1 MLRTTI
7 ATLLAF
13 VATSALAEQPS
24 YNYVQVGYQKIEIDD
39 ISPGSDADGDGLGV
53 LGSFEIGDQFHVFGG
68 YARGDFDFDVDIDQY
83 NVGLGWHRGLT
94 NSLDFIAELS
104 YVRAEAEAFGFSAD
118 EDGYGASIGLRGFA
132 TPKVELLGMIDYVDL
147 GSGSDDTSVEG
158 ALRYHFSKR
167 FALDINAGVG
177 DDVTT
182 YGAGFQVYF
191 GR

>member
-7 ATLLAF
+7 ATLFAF
-13 VATSALAEQPS
+13 AAASAVAEQPS
-24 YNYVQVGYQKIEIDD
+24 YDYVQVGYQKIEIDD
-39 ISPGSDADGDGLGV
+39 VSPGVDADGDGLGIM
-53 LGSFEIGDQFHVFGG
+53 GSFEIGDQFHVFGG

-104 YVRAEAEAFGFSAD
+104 YVRAEADFAGFSAD

-132 TPKVELLGMIDYVDL
+132 SRNVELLGMIDYVDV
-147 GSGSDDTSVEG
+147 GSGSGDTSVEG

-167 FALDINAGVG
+167 FALDVNAGVG
-177 DDVTT
+177 DDFTT
-182 YGAGFQVYF
+182 YGAGFQLYF